1 MGWPEHPETTV
12 TGFAPA
18 TVTLPWAQTVP
29 APVPP
34 LSPPAGHLAS
44 ELAMQMAAGDLRP
57 QTGPRQPRGPQ
68 GHASRL
74 LPGET
79 LRCPPTSSPWWE
91 TPGVLGSVRPAH
103 RLLPLFAAF
112 GALHAG
118 RGDTEECGSGRQRS
132 VHGRWAASPFSYVVS
147 RAAVTAG
154 AQSSVADPPF
164 DSLGRTPDRGG
175 AGSSGGSVFNTFRK
189 CGQSRAAAAP
199 CDIPLAF
206 LGLPS
211 GYLEQ
216 CQGLRA
222 EFKPAP
228 CPPLPAPHT
237 GVHTAMRPVPPLKGG
252 VKFISWWGRGW
263 GLHGSCSVPPLS
275 CHCWMA
281 TQPHVRQWTAP
292 RGKPCELA

>member
-1 MGWPEHPETTV
+1 MFSAARAAAPRAGRSQRLRSRRRPGVLLGWPEHPETTV

-29 APVPP
+29 ASVPP

-118 RGDTEECGSGRQRS
+118 RGDTEECGSG
-132 VHGRWAASPFSYVVS
+132 
-147 RAAVTAG
+147 AG
-154 AQSSVADPPF
+154 GPS
-164 DSLGRTPDRGG
+164 TG
-175 AGSSGGSVFNTFRK
+175 AG
-189 CGQSRAAAAP
+189 Q
-199 CDIPLAF
+199 
-206 LGLPS
+206 
-211 GYLEQ
+211 
-216 CQGLRA
+216 LR
-222 EFKPAP
+222 
-228 CPPLPAPHT
+228 LS
-237 GVHTAMRPVPPLKGG
+237 AML
-252 VKFISWWGRGW
+252 
-263 GLHGSCSVPPLS
+263 
-275 CHCWMA
+275 
-281 TQPHVRQWTAP
+281 
-292 RGKPCELA
+292 